1 MGGCGAYI
9 KKNALALLVVN
20 KQVRAS
26 SRRQN
31 FKLKINS
38 KK

>member
-20 KQVRAS
+20 KQVRAG
-26 SRRQN
+26 SRQQPEE
-31 FKLKINS
+31 F
-38 KK
+38 